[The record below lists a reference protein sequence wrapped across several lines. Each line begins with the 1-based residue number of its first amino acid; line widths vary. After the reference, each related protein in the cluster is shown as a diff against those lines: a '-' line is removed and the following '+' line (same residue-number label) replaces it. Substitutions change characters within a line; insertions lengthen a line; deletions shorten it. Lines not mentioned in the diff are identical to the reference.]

1 MAAVQLS
8 GEILRSLFYQFLP
21 AGEIDLSVGPS
32 LAAVSYQTSIYTLRH
47 ALATIGNSTGCSVE
61 IDVVSSMVASL
72 H

>member
-1 MAAVQLS
+1 MAAAQLS

-21 AGEIDLSVGPS
+21 GGEIDLSVGPS
-32 LAAVSYQTSIYTLRH
+32 LGAVSYQTSIYTILCTLGTVEKT
-47 ALATIGNSTGCSVE
+47 AGCSVE